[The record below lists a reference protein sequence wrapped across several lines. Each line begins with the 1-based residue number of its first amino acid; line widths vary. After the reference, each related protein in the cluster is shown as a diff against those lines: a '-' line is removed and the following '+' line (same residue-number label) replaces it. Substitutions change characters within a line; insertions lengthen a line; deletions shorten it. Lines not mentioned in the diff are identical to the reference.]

1 MPILYMI
8 LYTILNLIV
17 VLILTKPIHILKSSF
32 SLKTN
37 NGIMGQFLIKRIR
50 RSNFFAPSQQWQR
63 LVRML
68 AIEKILSI

>member
-1 MPILYMI
+1 
-8 LYTILNLIV
+8 
-17 VLILTKPIHILKSSF
+17 LKSSF